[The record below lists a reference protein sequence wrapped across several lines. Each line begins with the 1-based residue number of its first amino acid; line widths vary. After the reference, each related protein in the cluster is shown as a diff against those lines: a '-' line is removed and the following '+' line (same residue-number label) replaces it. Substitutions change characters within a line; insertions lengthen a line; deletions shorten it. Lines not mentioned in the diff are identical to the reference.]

1 VEVHAPARGRR
12 AQAGGSGRELKAVH
26 ELSIALSI
34 VDIAREEGERLGG
47 EVLAVHLRL
56 GRLSGVVS
64 EALLGSWEIACAGTP
79 LAGARLEIEEV
90 PVVVYCARCRATRE
104 LAAGQWFI
112 CPACGEST
120 PDLRQGR
127 ELEIVALEIDR

>member
-1 VEVHAPARGRR
+1 M
-12 AQAGGSGRELKAVH
+12 H
-26 ELSIALSI
+26 ELSIAVSI
-34 VDIAREEGERLGG
+34 VDIAREEGKRLGG

-90 PVVVYCARCRATRE
+90 PVVVYCDHCRATRE